1 MGENT
6 AVWLFETSTDIMK
19 NTWGTWVTESVL
31 PNDLVFYNLFSMFL
45 SHFLFFQLNLQL
57 YSVNFQ
63 SRPHFLCF
71 SGKGISIKEFLVVF
85 IYTTRI
91 HLYPSIAPYPYTPS
105 TQKQTDDESL
115 TFHPKHMLE
124 TKNLLDSTPE
134 KNAIFSQRLEK
145 NLLIL
150 IETARGVLT
159 ESSSSWS
166 MPAWPWHGSFEWEE
180 MILFPL
186 IFVEGDLPCLAWIME
201 VNNNEWEWQS
211 PYGKENYV
219 LGQAIFHF
227 HGYGSK
233 SM

>member
-1 MGENT
+1 
-6 AVWLFETSTDIMK
+6 
-19 NTWGTWVTESVL
+19 
-31 PNDLVFYNLFSMFL
+31 MF

-85 IYTTRI
+85 IYTTCI
-91 HLYPSIAPYPYTPS
+91 HLYPSIAPYPSTPS
-105 TQKQTDDESL
+105 TQTQTDDESL

-124 TKNLLDSTPE
+124 TKNLLDSKPE

-166 MPAWPWHGSFEWEE
+166 MPGRGMAVSSGKNWFYSNFCLWKGTYPVLHESWKWTTISENDIEWPY
-180 MILFPL
+180 
-186 IFVEGDLPCLAWIME
+186 C
-201 VNNNEWEWQS
+201 
-211 PYGKENYV
+211 KENY
-219 LGQAIFHF
+219 
-227 HGYGSK
+227 K
-233 SM
+233 SWGEPFSTSMVMGARACKTQSPEEQEQ